1 MNYPSISDYIE
12 ALRDAEDSLS
22 ELKDLRLVYDDQGHP
37 IMSSG
42 NFAVVFKMQAPT
54 GEYHALKCFL
64 RDQEERSERYRLI
77 AEELQYVQSTYLV
90 KFRYLESELFVDVP
104 NTEGEEYPVLL
115 MEWVDGIPLDQY
127 LKRIINKSYE
137 KDLLAYRFSLLA
149 RWLVTQPFA
158 HGDLKP
164 DNICVRGDGSLVLLD
179 YDGMYVPA
187 LSGRKPLEQ
196 GSPHYRHPLRSTLPF
211 DEHIDDYSL
220 SLILLSLR
228 AIAFERCLYY
238 KYSSNEYLLFP
249 EKDQMNPYTSPA
261 FKELNHLILRLGFIK
276 TYHTYLK
283 ALQSPHLH
291 LEAYD
296 FSLLAPI
303 LMYRRAAELGDPEG
317 MYNLGDIYEDG
328 KGEVTKD
335 EEEAIVWYRKAV
347 EARHGKSAK
356 ALARIYKDKD
366 EAMTVEWYRKGIE
379 LGDSCCMY
387 NLGRSY
393 AYGEGGL
400 TKDEAKAVEWYR
412 RSAKVDTSCGCGMV
426 ALGISYEEG
435 KDGLSV
441 DKKQAVKWYQKAAA
455 LGHPRGM
462 LRLGLAYEN
471 AMGGL
476 TKDEVKAVEWYRK
489 AAEAGNARGMSFM
502 GHAYEYGQL
511 GLTKD
516 ETKAVEWYQKA
527 AEAEDSLG
535 MRYLGYAYYNATG
548 GLTKD
553 DVQAGVWWRKA
564 AEAGDATAMFNL
576 GIYYQ
581 YGQGGLTKDEA
592 KAVEWYQKA
601 AEAGNATAMCNL
613 GNCYEYGKGGL
624 TKGEAKAVEWY
635 QKAAEAGNA
644 TAMLNLGRFYYNG
657 QGGLTKDDVQAVVWW
672 RKAAEAGDA
681 TAMFKLGVCYEARVG
696 MLTKDEAKALEW
708 YRKAAEAGSSEA
720 VKRLQELGRNHP

>member
-54 GEYHALKCFL
+54 GQYHALKCFL

-104 NTEGEEYPVLL
+104 NTGEEEYPVLL
-115 MEWVDGIPLDQY
+115 MDWVDGIPLDQY
-127 LKRIINKSYE
+127 LKTIINKSYE

-164 DNICVRGDGSLVLLD
+164 DNICVRDDGSLVLLD

-238 KYSSNEYLLFP
+238 KYSSNEYLLFS
-249 EKDQMNPYTSPA
+249 EKDQMNPYTSPV
-261 FKELNHLILRLGFIK
+261 FTELERRVLTLGFID
-276 TYHTYLK
+276 TYNTYLK

-347 EARHGKSAK
+347 EAGHGKSAK
-356 ALARIYKDKD
+356 ALAHIYKDKD

-393 AYGEGGL
+393 EYGEGGL

-412 RSAKVDTSCGCGMV
+412 KSAKVDTSCGCGMV
-426 ALGISYEEG
+426 ALGLSYENG
-435 KDGLSV
+435 QDGLSV
-441 DKKQAVKWYQKAAA
+441 DEVRAVELYRKAAA
-455 LGHPRGM
+455 LGHPSAM
-462 LRLGLAYEN
+462 NKLGI
-471 AMGGL
+471 
-476 TKDEVKAVEWYRK
+476 R
-489 AAEAGNARGMSFM
+489 
-502 GHAYEYGQL
+502 YEYGKG

-527 AEAEDSLG
+527 AEAGDAYAMCNLG
-535 MRYLGYAYYNATG
+535 NCYEYGKGGLTKDEAKAVEWYQKAAEAGNARGMCYLGYAYA
-548 GLTKD
+548 
-553 DVQAGVWWRKA
+553 R
-564 AEAGDATAMFNL
+564 
-576 GIYYQ
+576 
-581 YGQGGLTKDEA
+581 GQGGLTKDEA

-601 AEAGNATAMCNL
+601 AEAGNATAICIL
-613 GNCYEYGKGGL
+613 GSYYECGKGGL
-624 TKGEAKAVEWY
+624 IKDEAKAVEWYRKAAEAGNATAMLCLGTCYEAGVGMLMKDEAKAVEWY
-635 QKAAEAGNA
+635 QKAAEAG
-644 TAMLNLGRFYYNG
+644 
-657 QGGLTKDDVQAVVWW
+657 
-672 RKAAEAGDA
+672 
-681 TAMFKLGVCYEARVG
+681 
-696 MLTKDEAKALEW
+696 
-708 YRKAAEAGSSEA
+708 SSEA
-720 VKRLQELGRNHP
+720 AKRLQELGRNHP

>member
-115 MEWVDGIPLDQY
+115 MDWVDGVPLDQY
-127 LKRIINKSYE
+127 LKTIINDNYE

-164 DNICVRGDGSLVLLD
+164 DNICVRDDGSLVLLD

-228 AIAFERCLYY
+228 AIALDGTLYVR
-238 KYSSNEYLLFP
+238 YSSCEYLLLS
-249 EKDQMNPYTSPA
+249 EQDQLNPYTSPV
-261 FKELNHLILRLGFIK
+261 FTELNHWVLSLGFIN

-303 LMYRRAAELGDPEG
+303 LMYRRTAEMGDPQGMVRLEGTFFYEQGGLTTDEVRAAER
-317 MYNLGDIYEDG
+317 
-328 KGEVTKD
+328 
-335 EEEAIVWYRKAV
+335 YRKAA
-347 EARHGKSAK
+347 EAGDA
-356 ALARIYKDKD
+356 A
-366 EAMTVEWYRKGIE
+366 AMN
-379 LGDSCCMY
+379 
-387 NLGRSY
+387 NLGY
-393 AYGEGGL
+393 AYEYGKEGL
-400 TKDEAKAVEWYR
+400 TKDTSKAVEWY
-412 RSAKVDTSCGCGMV
+412 
-426 ALGISYEEG
+426 
-435 KDGLSV
+435 
-441 DKKQAVKWYQKAAA
+441 Q
-455 LGHPRGM
+455 
-462 LRLGLAYEN
+462 
-471 AMGGL
+471 
-476 TKDEVKAVEWYRK
+476 K
-489 AAEAGNARGMSFM
+489 AAEAGNARGMWNL
-502 GHAYEYGQL
+502 GYAYEYGQG

-527 AEAEDSLG
+527 AEAGEATAMCNLG
-535 MRYLGYAYYNATG
+535 NCYEYGKG

-553 DVQAGVWWRKA
+553 TSKAVEWYQKA
-564 AEAGDATAMFNL
+564 AEAGNARAMCNLGYAYDYGKGGLTKDEAKAVEWYKKAAEEGNARAMCHLGICYEYGKGGLTKDKAKAVEWYQKAAEAGNATAMYNLGYAYDYGKGGLTKDEAKAVEWFQKAAEAGEATAMCSL
-576 GIYYQ
+576 GIYHK
-581 YGQGGLTKDEA
+581 YGKGGLTKDEA

-601 AEAGNATAMCNL
+601 AEAGDETAMCNL
-613 GNCYEYGKGGL
+613 GSAYANGTWGLTKDEAKAVIWYEKAAEAGNTTAMFNLGDCYEYGKGGL
-624 TKGEAKAVEWY
+624 TKDEAKAVEWY
-635 QKAAEAGNA
+635 
-644 TAMLNLGRFYYNG
+644 
-657 QGGLTKDDVQAVVWW
+657 
-672 RKAAEAGDA
+672 RKAAEGGN
-681 TAMFKLGVCYEARVG
+681 F
-696 MLTKDEAKALEW
+696 W
-708 YRKAAEAGSSEA
+708 AA
-720 VKRLQELGRNHP
+720 VRLQKLERKSS

>member
-37 IMSSG
+37 VMSSG

-64 RDQEERSERYRLI
+64 RDQEERSERYRMI

-104 NTEGEEYPVLL
+104 NTGGEEYPVLL
-115 MEWVDGIPLDQY
+115 MDWVDGIPLDQY
-127 LKRIINKSYE
+127 LKTIINESYE

-164 DNICVRGDGSLVLLD
+164 DNICVRDDGSLVLLD

-238 KYSSNEYLLFP
+238 KYSSNEYLLFS

-303 LMYRRAAELGDPEG
+303 LMYRRAAELGDPQG
-317 MYNLGDIYEDG
+317 MYNLGDIYEYG

-335 EEEAIVWYRKAV
+335 EDEAIVWYRKAV
-347 EARHGKSAK
+347 EMGHGKSAK
-356 ALARIYKDKD
+356 ALGRIYYEDKD
-366 EAMTVEWYRKGIE
+366 ESIAIEWYRKGAE
-379 LGDSCCMY
+379 LGDSCCMN
-387 NLGRSY
+387 NLGY
-393 AYGEGGL
+393 AYEYGEGGL
-400 TKDEAKAVEWYR
+400 TKDGAKAIEWYR
-412 RSAKVDTSCGCGMV
+412 RSIEFDTTCGCGMFS
-426 ALGISYEEG
+426 LGISYEEG
-435 KDGLSV
+435 KNGL
-441 DKKQAVKWYQKAAA
+441 
-455 LGHPRGM
+455 R
-462 LRLGLAYEN
+462 R
-471 AMGGL
+471 
-476 TKDEVKAVEWYRK
+476 DEERAVELYRK
-489 AAEAGNARGMSFM
+489 AAEAGN
-502 GHAYEYGQL
+502 
-511 GLTKD
+511 
-516 ETKAVEWYQKA
+516 TKAMN
-527 AEAEDSLG
+527 S
-535 MRYLGYAYYNATG
+535 LGYAYN
-548 GLTKD
+548 
-553 DVQAGVWWRKA
+553 
-564 AEAGDATAMFNL
+564 
-576 GIYYQ
+576 
-581 YGQGGLTKDEA
+581 YGQKGLTKDEA

-601 AEAGNATAMCNL
+601 AEAGNATAMYNL
-613 GNCYEYGKGGL
+613 GVCYKYGKGG
-624 TKGEAKAVEWY
+624 
-635 QKAAEAGNA
+635 
-644 TAMLNLGRFYYNG
+644 
-657 QGGLTKDDVQAVVWW
+657 
-672 RKAAEAGDA
+672 
-681 TAMFKLGVCYEARVG
+681 
-696 MLTKDEAKALEW
+696 LTKDEAKALEW

-720 VKRLQELGRNHP
+720 AKRLQELERKHP

>member
-64 RDQEERSERYRLI
+64 RDQEERSERYHLI

-104 NTEGEEYPVLL
+104 NTGGEEYPVLL
-115 MEWVDGIPLDQY
+115 MDWVDGIPLDHYRKTILNNQY
-127 LKRIINKSYE
+127 K

-187 LSGRKPLEQ
+187 LSRRKPLEQ

-228 AIAFERCLYY
+228 AIALDETLYVR
-238 KYSSNEYLLFP
+238 YSSSEYLLLS
-249 EKDQMNPYTSPA
+249 EQDQLNPYTSPV
-261 FKELNHLILRLGFIK
+261 FIELNHWVLSLGFID

-303 LMYRRAAELGDPEG
+303 LMYRRAAEMGD
-317 MYNLGDIYEDG
+317 L
-328 KGEVTKD
+328 
-335 EEEAIVWYRKAV
+335 
-347 EARHGKSAK
+347 
-356 ALARIYKDKD
+356 
-366 EAMTVEWYRKGIE
+366 EAMRS
-379 LGDSCCMY
+379 LGFCY
-387 NLGRSY
+387 E
-393 AYGEGGL
+393 YG
-400 TKDEAKAVEWYR
+400 
-412 RSAKVDTSCGCGMV
+412 
-426 ALGISYEEG
+426 
-435 KDGLSV
+435 
-441 DKKQAVKWYQKAAA
+441 Q
-455 LGHPRGM
+455 
-462 LRLGLAYEN
+462 
-471 AMGGL
+471 GGL

-489 AAEAGNARGMSFM
+489 AAEKGNTTAMNNLGNC
-502 GHAYEYGQL
+502 YDYGKG

-516 ETKAVEWYQKA
+516 TSKAVEWY
-527 AEAEDSLG
+527 
-535 MRYLGYAYYNATG
+535 
-548 GLTKD
+548 
-553 DVQAGVWWRKA
+553 RKA
-564 AEAGDATAMFNL
+564 AEKGNTTAMNNL
-576 GIYYQ
+576 GYCYDE
-581 YGQGGLTKDEA
+581 GKGGLTKDEA
-592 KAVEWYQKA
+592 KAVEWYRKAAEKGNTTAMNNLGYCYKNGNGGLTKDEVKTVEWYRKAAEKGDTTAMYRLGICYECGQGGLTQDDAKAEEWYQKMAETGDADAMYDLGICYEYGYEGLIDNNIEAWKWYQKA
-601 AEAGNATAMCNL
+601 AEAGNAQAMYDIGNFLEAGEWYRKAAEAGHITAMCNL

-624 TKGEAKAVEWY
+624 TKDEAKAVEWY
-635 QKAAEAGNA
+635 
-644 TAMLNLGRFYYNG
+644 
-657 QGGLTKDDVQAVVWW
+657 
-672 RKAAEAGDA
+672 RKAAEG
-681 TAMFKLGVCYEARVG
+681 GSRE
-696 MLTKDEAKALEW
+696 
-708 YRKAAEAGSSEA
+708 AAE
-720 VKRLQELGRNHP
+720 RLQELEGKSS

>member
-22 ELKDLRLVYDDQGHP
+22 ELKDLRLVYDGQGHP

-64 RDQEERSERYRLI
+64 RDQEERSERYRMI

-104 NTEGEEYPVLL
+104 NTGGEEYPVLL
-115 MEWVDGIPLDQY
+115 MDWVDGIPLDQY
-127 LKRIINKSYE
+127 LKTIINKSYE

-238 KYSSNEYLLFP
+238 KYSSNEYLLFS
-249 EKDQMNPYTSPA
+249 EKDQMNPYTSPT

-317 MYNLGDIYEDG
+317 MYNLGDIYEYG

-335 EEEAIVWYRKAV
+335 EDEAIVWYRKAV
-347 EARHGKSAK
+347 EMGHGKSAK
-356 ALARIYKDKD
+356 ALARIYYEDKD
-366 EAMTVEWYRKGIE
+366 ESIAIEWYRKGAE
-379 LGDSCCMY
+379 LGDSCCMN
-387 NLGRSY
+387 NLGY
-393 AYGEGGL
+393 AYEYGEGGL
-400 TKDEAKAVEWYR
+400 TKDGAKAIEWYR
-412 RSAKVDTSCGCGMV
+412 RSIEFDTTCGCGMFS
-426 ALGISYEEG
+426 LGISYEEG
-435 KDGLSV
+435 KNGL
-441 DKKQAVKWYQKAAA
+441 
-455 LGHPRGM
+455 R
-462 LRLGLAYEN
+462 R
-471 AMGGL
+471 
-476 TKDEVKAVEWYRK
+476 DEERAVELYRK
-489 AAEAGNARGMSFM
+489 AAEAGN
-502 GHAYEYGQL
+502 
-511 GLTKD
+511 
-516 ETKAVEWYQKA
+516 TKAMN
-527 AEAEDSLG
+527 S
-535 MRYLGYAYYNATG
+535 LGYAYN
-548 GLTKD
+548 
-553 DVQAGVWWRKA
+553 
-564 AEAGDATAMFNL
+564 
-576 GIYYQ
+576 
-581 YGQGGLTKDEA
+581 YGQKGLTKDEA

-601 AEAGNATAMCNL
+601 AEAGNATAMYNL
-613 GNCYEYGKGGL
+613 GVCYKYGKGGL
-624 TKGEAKAVEWY
+624 TKDEAKAVEWY
-635 QKAAEAGNA
+635 RKAAEAGNA
-644 TAMLNLGRFYYNG
+644 TAMNS
-657 QGGLTKDDVQAVVWW
+657 
-672 RKAAEAGDA
+672 
-681 TAMFKLGVCYEARVG
+681 LGVYYEYG
-696 MLTKDEAKALEW
+696 KGGLTKDEAKALEW

-720 VKRLQELGRNHP
+720 AKRLQELERKHP